1 GVTPH
6 ASPCTA
12 RGPSVR
18 DALNR
23 GHFYVFADKQGTCKI
38 RVGFSGRQRHV
49 ESVRAYECAAAF
61 QQKQQEI
68 AGRLELLKRCK
79 IRVGFSGRRRQVE
92 FPCPVKKAARQLS
105 RDDLKLLMDAKEKPE
120 EGVEGFLLW
129 LPGRAA
135 EARGEMPLKRVQFA
149 LSVAMAAA
157 DSKRLTTQRKRAAG
171 GELRALASELGVQ
184 DDNLRLDM
192 TAEQFRRAAGRLV
205 ESCATPDQRRQL
217 ERAVNRYQNI
227 VVPPLPGRA
236 AENARSQGEEAGV
249 EEVATSGWV
258 PWSDYSVKGWW
269 IDNLW
274 TEHKLRHDVYLDYA
288 CKIRVGFSGRQRQ
301 VESVRAYECAA
312 AFQQKQQEIAG
323 RLELLKR
330 PFRPDVLEALR
341 PWANQYAELKMRYK
355 FLVLRGGSQTGK
367 STLAKSLGDAFGWRP
382 PYVQTVQ
389 SAPAPDLKEF
399 QREEHGYI
407 LFDNVNHMDFVLN
420 ERALFQSNNDI
431 HTLGSSRTGIYSYPV
446 WLFQMP
452 LVVTVD
458 LSAEWNSSELW
469 LADNMFEVFLE
480 SPCYT

>member
-1 GVTPH
+1 
-6 ASPCTA
+6 
-12 RGPSVR
+12 
-18 DALNR
+18 
-23 GHFYVFADKQGTCKI
+23 
-38 RVGFSGRQRHV
+38 
-49 ESVRAYECAAAF
+49 
-61 QQKQQEI
+61 
-68 AGRLELLKRCK
+68 
-79 IRVGFSGRRRQVE
+79 
-92 FPCPVKKAARQLS
+92 
-105 RDDLKLLMDAKEKPE
+105 
-120 EGVEGFLLW
+120 
-129 LPGRAA
+129 
-135 EARGEMPLKRVQFA
+135 
-149 LSVAMAAA
+149 MAAA
-157 DSKRLTTQRKRAAG
+157 DSKRLTTQRKRAAC

-236 AENARSQGEEAGV
+236 AENARCQGEEAGV
-249 EEVATSGWV
+249 EEARRTFRLRATGCLFTYNSADFRRVVWPEFIAWLRTLNFLLRWTATMEESLRSLVAGRLHMHVFMEFKQAVDWTSLQSVLFQGVTPHASPCTARGPSVRDALNRGHFYVFADKQGTLEVATSGWV

-399 QREEHGYI
+399 QREERGYI
-407 LFDNVNHMDFVLN
+407 LFDKVNHMDFVLN

-452 LVVTVD
+452 VVVTVD

-480 SPCYT
+480 SPCHT